1 MQYIEDLTMIHK
13 AAIGATLVMI
23 MLLLV
28 VSARRRRTAAAAPA
42 AAIVDGPASRKA
54 SKRARSKAPGLPRR
68 KRRKLAA
75 EAAHSMGVDPTPPA
89 PQVPEVPTARTPEAP
104 VVSMPEAPSDPI
116 LEDLPDADPFVA
128 PVPAAPAIA
137 PEPDDPYLHERQ
149 EATGPF
155 VAQPGWPTPGE
166 LASSFD
172 PDAFDPLPEAYGPLP
187 DDESRDQSDQLGEAD
202 DTSAIEMPA
211 FSTAAEVAALE
222 EIEEWTDTLETDDD
236 WSLNADEVPAKS
248 GWNFAH
254 DEAPVE
260 AAAAPDGP
268 AIDLEG
274 IWSEPDDEPRWSAAE
289 PNETD
294 TADAPSIDLP
304 VVAVMDEHRAF
315 DVPDTAWADDSQD
328 AWQIEADEQP
338 AEALEMPALDT
349 TTSLL
354 ETPAP
359 AAWNGSIGGQNS
371 PVVLDLAGLAASGQS
386 LELVIEPTAD
396 GTGVRLRFGAPN
408 AGSVDAM
415 PALGD
420 ADLDGAIAASPP
432 DTNAVVV
439 IGEAAAPAVTE
450 VDQPSEPVLDMAF
463 LAGVAPVPPASV
475 VAPDVV
481 ESAVVAEAVAPVIVE
496 VAPAV
501 DQWLIAGPETS
512 IDASGTGAHEGAPA
526 NVEQTPTA
534 ESERPAN
541 VEADTDTDDDDP
553 ARILADIRARLAALD
568 SRR

>member
-28 VSARRRRTAAAAPA
+28 VSSRRRRTAAAAPA
-42 AAIVDGPASRKA
+42 AAIVDEPASKKA
-54 SKRARSKAPGLPRR
+54 PKHSRSKTPGLPRR

-75 EAAHSMGVDPTPPA
+75 EAAQAMGVDQTPAA
-89 PQVPEVPTARTPEAP
+89 PQVPEVPTVRTPEAP
-104 VVSMPEAPSDPI
+104 VVHTPEAPADPI
-116 LEDLPDADPFVA
+116 LEDLRDAEPFVA
-128 PVPAAPAIA
+128 PVAAAPVVA
-137 PEPDDPYLHERQ
+137 PELDDPYLHDGQ

-187 DDESRDQSDQLGEAD
+187 NESRDQSDQLGEAD

-211 FSTAAEVAALE
+211 FSTAVEVAALE
-222 EIEEWTDTLETDDD
+222 EIEQWTDTLETDDD
-236 WSLNADEVPAKS
+236 WSVEADEVPAES
-248 GWNFAH
+248 GWNFAR

-260 AAAAPDGP
+260 AAAAPDRP

-274 IWSEPDDEPRWSAAE
+274 IWSEPDDEPRWSETE
-289 PNETD
+289 PIETD

-304 VVAVMDEHRAF
+304 VVAVMDEHRAV

-338 AEALEMPALDT
+338 AGALEMPALDT
-349 TTSLL
+349 TPPLL
-354 ETPAP
+354 ETAAS

-396 GTGVRLRFGAPN
+396 GNGVRLRFGAPN
-408 AGSVDAM
+408 AGSVDTM
-415 PALGD
+415 PALSD
-420 ADLDGAIAASPP
+420 ADVDGAVTDMPP
-432 DTNAVVV
+432 DTDAVVV
-439 IGEAAAPAVTE
+439 TGEAAAPDLTE
-450 VDQPSEPVLDMAF
+450 VDQRSKPVLDMAF
-463 LAGVAPVPPASV
+463 LAGVAPVPPGSLVEA
-475 VAPDVV
+475 AVV
-481 ESAVVAEAVAPVIVE
+481 ESTVPVVPAAPVIVE
-496 VAPAV
+496 VAPVV
-501 DQWLIAGPETS
+501 DQWLIAGPEMS
-512 IDASGTGAHEGAPA
+512 IDTSGTGAYDSALADGRQAP
-526 NVEQTPTA
+526 TP
-534 ESERPAN
+534 ESAGPAN
-541 VEADTDTDDDDP
+541 VEADTDTDDDP